1 MKNRLFYVGAMIMA
15 VCACSKEANQDI
27 NVKISTEALKVSV
40 TGTDTKSSLGEDGK
54 SVLWTEGDAVS
65 VLSNVAGV
73 QAVEMQLSGID
84 GASATI
90 SGEVAEGTSELMMV
104 YPTTAASSYSFDAAN
119 PSVTVSL
126 PSAQTAVEGTFDNNS
141 NIAVAFAKK
150 TPGVPEVENV
160 VFHNVCGLI
169 KFTIPTDLA
178 EAVTEVTFKNNGT
191 SPLAGTYTVNPSTMG
206 GAAGTGSTSLTMT
219 GTFEAGKTYCFI
231 SLPAKVE
238 GFTLTLKTEHHNYS
252 VTNESAFEIASG
264 SNKKLPVL
272 TFKAAPDV
280 WAQHYVS
287 GGKLIGTRLKLD
299 NANLSDNGQDVYV
312 EVKNAAGDLYR
323 SLSCESKESVT
334 LEVPENLPYLP
345 HGEYTANFTYK
356 IGAHSTSEVSAIFN
370 VPQPTGLGLALTL
383 NEPVTSYSKYLA
395 GEIDEANLWT
405 NDKVGNLGATVNISD
420 AVLKQMEV
428 ACEFLVD
435 GVSKRSTLAVSDGA
449 YAASTIEKLP
459 MAEHKLTAK
468 INFDGVEI
476 NSSEK
481 AFVIT
486 GLPHVFAMTEEFKLA
501 SVNATFVNGHIELGY
516 HFPGT
521 AFNACLATST
531 VGFYVPQNIDVKT
544 YTNVN
549 IYAKKRGSGIFTTYV
564 NTDFTQKIA
573 SVEVR
578 KQGSNDTVEAT
589 YNFEDNGVFTS
600 SANTIEFESSHR
612 TSAGPHCDVYSCKIE
627 YR

>member
-1 MKNRLFYVGAMIMA
+1 MKYRLFYVGAMIMA
-15 VCACSKEANQDI
+15 VCACTKEVNQNI
-27 NVKISTEALKVSV
+27 NVKIPTEALNVSV
-40 TGTDTKSSLGEDGK
+40 TGTDTRSSLGEDGK
-54 SVLWTEGDAVS
+54 SVLWTDGDAVS
-65 VLSNVAGV
+65 VLSNVTGASTV
-73 QAVEMQLSGID
+73 DMPLSGIN
-84 GASATI
+84 GSSATI
-90 SGEVAEGTSELMMV
+90 SGEVAVGTSELMMV
-104 YPTTAASSYSFDAAN
+104 YPTSAVTSYLFDAAN
-119 PSVTVSL
+119 PSLTLSL
-126 PSAQTAVEGTFDNNS
+126 PSGQTAVEGTFDNNS
-141 NIAVAFAKK
+141 NIAVAYAEK

-160 VFHNVCGLI
+160 VFHNVCGMI

-191 SPLAGTYTVNPSTMG
+191 SPLAGTYTVNPSTME

-219 GTFEAGKTYCFI
+219 GAFEAGKTYCFI

-238 GFTLTLKTEHHNYS
+238 GFTLTMKTEHHNYS
-252 VTNESAFEIASG
+252 VTNGSVFEIASG
-264 SNKKLPVL
+264 SNKKLPTL
-272 TFKAAPDV
+272 AFKAAPDV

-312 EVKNAAGDLYR
+312 EVKNAAGDVYR

-334 LEVPENLPYLP
+334 LEVPEKLPYLP
-345 HGEYTANFTYK
+345 SGEYTANFTYK

-370 VPQPTGLGLALTL
+370 VPQPTGLGLAVTL
-383 NEPVTSYSKYLA
+383 DEPVTSYSKYLA
-395 GEIDEANLWT
+395 GDIAGANAWT
-405 NDKVGNLGATVNISD
+405 NDKVGNLGASVNISD
-420 AVLKQMEV
+420 AVLAQMGV

-435 GVSKRSTLAVSDGA
+435 GETKGSTMAVSDGA
-449 YAASTIEKLP
+449 YAASTIENLP

-476 NSSEK
+476 SSAEK

-501 SVNATFVNGHIELGY
+501 SVNAKFVNGYIELGY
-516 HFPGT
+516 HSPGT
-521 AFNACLATST
+521 IFDACLATST
-531 VGFYVPQNIDVKT
+531 VGFYVPQNINVKT

-549 IYAKKRGSGIFTTYV
+549 IYARKGILNRYT

-612 TSAGPHCDVYSCKIE
+612 TSAGPHCDVHSCRIE